1 MNVAAVE
8 ELANELRPQF
18 MHALRILRPD
28 LPVADS
34 AAMVNGAWAAIA
46 GDWRAVD
53 RIIVILLDAVVESRA
68 QRALLRAI
76 AQRAIDGLLRQQTG
90 RQR

>member
-1 MNVAAVE
+1 
-8 ELANELRPQF
+8 

-34 AAMVNGAWAAIA
+34 AAMVNGAWAGAIA

-53 RIIVILLDAVVESRA
+53 RIIVILLDAVLESRA
-68 QRALLRAI
+68 QKALLRTI
-76 AQRAIDGLLRQQTG
+76 AQRAIDGLLRQQQTG
-90 RQR
+90 GGCDRRQR